1 MSNFY
6 PVFHICGNV
15 IICGLCLSPSYVRT
29 HIHMA
34 LVGVWGGCVKKEF
47 GVEQLFSHAILR
59 DPQRPSE
66 RLQGPQGRSGLWGGA
81 LNLLRPLPPLTRM
94 FPVSF
99 AMGIKVCLR
108 FHLGKEFCWR
118 WGVETI
124 DVEKRVNLRV
134 RARAPGHGP
143 CPALTSQCVT
153 LCRSLLFSGP
163 WR

>member
-1 MSNFY
+1 MRECHYMRLMFI
-6 PVFHICGNV
+6 P
-15 IICGLCLSPSYVRT
+15 LVRT
-29 HIHMA
+29 HTHPYGIGRCVGRVCKEGVWCRA
-34 LVGVWGGCVKKEF
+34 VVFTCNPERPPETLREAAGPPGKVRLVGRG
-47 GVEQLFSHAILR
+47 
-59 DPQRPSE
+59 SE
-66 RLQGPQGRSGLWGGA
+66 SST
-81 LNLLRPLPPLTRM
+81 PPPPPHLTRM